1 MPENVTLGSLFD
13 PEPEKWGFRGDPHL
27 WRRMRE
33 FFRDTALPASAEI
46 LEALVSDAFQVLS
59 GHPFDETEDF
69 YVEDFD
75 TGGMSAGRISI
86 RFWHQNALAL
96 LRRRF
101 DAASRGSGRPSRD
114 RLM

>member
-1 MPENVTLGSLFD
+1 MSKKVMLGSLFD
-13 PEPEKWGFRGDPHL
+13 PEPEHWGFRGDPHL

-33 FFRDTALPASAEI
+33 FFRDTTLPASREI
-46 LEALVSDAFQVLS
+46 LEDLVRDAFQVLS
-59 GHPFDETEDF
+59 GHPFDETKDF

-86 RFWHQNALAL
+86 RFWHQHALVL
-96 LRRRF
+96 LRKRF
-101 DAASRGSGRPSRD
+101 DAASRASGRPSRD